1 LAFFLAG
8 LFPMLL
14 VPPKRAVAPLAEV
27 AGATVWTQDRARD
40 WWATH
45 QPVLTFVKPA
55 CTDS

>member
-45 QPVLTFVKPA
+45 QPVLT
-55 CTDS
+55 S